1 MSKYFYKLMSKD
13 FFKRDI
19 AVSLLL
25 ALIFSIFVSL
35 AGFDVKCEQL
45 RQNIL
50 RLHIVANSDSD
61 EDQALKLKVRDEIL
75 KQSEGI
81 YDEAKSKEE
90 ISLISH
96 KNLENFEKAAQKV
109 IAQNGKD
116 YPVKVFLGK
125 AYFGTREYENFTLPA
140 GEYEALRVLIGDA
153 KGKNWWC
160 VMFPAMCIPAAG
172 EEHSLG
178 EAVDTSAAQIAQN
191 PKKYRIKFKAVEIFN
206 DIKEKLGKL
215 KDKKS

>member
-13 FFKRDI
+13 FFKKDI

-61 EDQALKLKVRDEIL
+61 EDQALKLRVRDEIL

-81 YDEAKSKEE
+81 FDSAKSKEDITS
-90 ISLISH
+90 IS
-96 KNLENFEKAAQKV
+96 KQNMERFERAAKKV
-109 IAQNGKD
+109 IEESGKD

-125 AYFGTREYENFTLPA
+125 AHFGTREYEDFTLPA
-140 GEYEALRVLIGDA
+140 GEYDAVRVLIGEA

-172 EEHSLG
+172 EEHSLS
-178 EAVDTSAAQIAQN
+178 EVVDDSAAQIAQN
-191 PKKYRIKFKAVEIFN
+191 PKRY
-206 DIKEKLGKL
+206 KL
-215 KDKKS
+215 K